1 MNTSALSKYFYPI
14 VIFALVLFVPLFVVQ
29 QIGPF
34 DFWWWMT
41 TNLIILIS
49 LGLSTDH
56 YFKNALVDD
65 LKTGFWKKFLW
76 GLISAVI
83 LYLVFYAGNF
93 IIRQILS
100 FADQNISNVYDFKGD
115 ASSLR
120 IGLLMLLVI
129 GPGEE
134 LFWRAYI
141 QGNFMRRYGKIT
153 GFILGTLIYTLIHL
167 ATGNPVLI
175 LAALTGGV
183 FWGWIYM
190 KYQSITINIVSHIIW
205 DISVFLLFPFY

>member
-1 MNTSALSKYFYPI
+1 MNTSSLSKYFYP
-14 VIFALVLFVPLFVVQ
+14 VVFLALVMFIPMFVIR

-49 LGLSTDH
+49 LGLSTDN
-56 YFKNALVDD
+56 YFKNTLVND
-65 LKTGFWKKFLW
+65 LKSGFLKKLLW
-76 GLISAVI
+76 GFISAI
-83 LYLVFYAGNF
+83 LLYFIFYAGNF
-93 IIRQILS
+93 IIRQVLD
-100 FADQNISNVYDFKGD
+100 FAGRDISHVYDFKGD

-120 IGLLMLLVI
+120 IGLLMFVVI

-134 LFWRAYI
+134 LFWRAFI

-167 ATGNPVLI
+167 ATGNLVLI
-175 LAALTGGV
+175 LAALTGGI
-183 FWGWIYM
+183 FWGWMYM
-190 KYQSITINIVSHIIW
+190 KYRSITINIVSHIIW